1 MKSLHCLIIFLKD
14 HPNFMKEKLS
24 NYELGVIK
32 STSGENLDRA
42 EDFFVEYLNAD
53 LSLNRYKVTL

>member
-1 MKSLHCLIIFLKD
+1 
-14 HPNFMKEKLS
+14 MKEKLS